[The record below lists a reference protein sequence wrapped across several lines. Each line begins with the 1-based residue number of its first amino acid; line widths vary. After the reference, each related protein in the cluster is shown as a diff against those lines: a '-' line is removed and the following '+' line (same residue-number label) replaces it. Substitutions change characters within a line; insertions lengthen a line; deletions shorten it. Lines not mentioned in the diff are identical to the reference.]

1 MSVLQWGMGH
11 ASPGEPPVWAVVA
24 LAGVVAVAAG
34 LLVVTGAAMAVG

>member
-1 MSVLQWGMGH
+1 MGH
-11 ASPGEPPVWAVVA
+11 AAPGEPPPVWAVVA